1 MNYTQLPHS
10 DESKKKC
17 ESKLIGAIK
26 IRSEGIN
33 LIKKDVNDFKFIP
46 TLTGEILQWK
56 RNEIKPYDEEG
67 GCDYDN

>member
-1 MNYTQLPHS
+1 MRAKN
-10 DESKKKC
+10 C

-46 TLTGEILQWK
+46 TLTGEIFLAA
-56 RNEIKPYDEEG
+56 
-67 GCDYDN
+67 